1 MTRKLIGPTLHG
13 PCGVC
18 QTNRSF
24 GGYQAPTRSIEQ
36 NQTQLRLKLC
46 NMPADGGLAGS

>member
-1 MTRKLIGPTLHG
+1 MACKLIGPALHG
-13 PCGVC
+13 PCRVG
-18 QTNRSF
+18 QTKCSF